1 MRLCLTLILT
11 NGVFVPLF
19 PLAKKDVQDLLK
31 SSGVEADD
39 ESLTTMIN
47 KLEGK
52 SIPELIAEGNKSLA
66 SMPSGG
72 AGGAAAAAPSG
83 DAGAGDEK
91 KEEKEEEKEEEDV
104 DMGDLFGGGD
114 DDY

>member
-1 MRLCLTLILT
+1 MKHLAAYCLLVLGG
-11 NGVFVPLF
+11 NSSPS
-19 PLAKKDVQDLLK
+19 KKDVQDLLK

-72 AGGAAAAAPSG
+72 AG
-83 DAGAGDEK
+83 AGDEK

-114 DDY
+114 DD

>member
-1 MRLCLTLILT
+1 MSCLC
-11 NGVFVPLF
+11 VVF

-66 SMPSGG
+66 SMPAGG
-72 AGGAAAAAPSG
+72 ASAAAAAPSG
-83 DAGAGDEK
+83 DAGAGEAK
-91 KEEKEEEKEEEDV
+91 KEEKEEEAEEADV

>member
-1 MRLCLTLILT
+1 M
-11 NGVFVPLF
+11 
-19 PLAKKDVQDLLK
+19 KDVKDLLK

-39 ESLTTMIN
+39 ESLSTMMS

-52 SIPELIAEGNKSLA
+52 SLPELIKEGSKSLA
-66 SMPSGG
+66 SMPAGGSGG
-72 AGGAAAAAPSG
+72 AAAAPSG
-83 DAGAGDEK
+83 GDAGAGEAK
-91 KEEKEEEKEEEDV
+91 KEEKEEEAEEDV